1 MINGT
6 VSGLAITRT
15 RSDQELSSDTE
26 KKSSE
31 QLGVLGISPGNINNL
46 VDKFERQS
54 SPLRADSKSP
64 SRSFKSPSRDLK
76 SPSRELKSPNL
87 VQQVVDNKSPTRN
100 TIKTFLTDDKPDDK
114 QSTTSPESGI
124 PDSSKC
130 ECFILRLTKS
140 RDIFQFLK
148 IC

>member
-26 KKSSE
+26 NKKSSE

-64 SRSFKSPSRDLK
+64 SRTFKSPSRDLK
-76 SPSRELKSPNL
+76 SPSRELKSPGL
-87 VQQVVDNKSPTRN
+87 VQQVDDNKSPTRN
-100 TIKTFLTDDKPDDK
+100 TIKTFLTDDK

-130 ECFILRLTKS
+130 ECFIFRLIKS
-140 RDIFQFLK
+140 RVIYQFLK